1 MRVREALETLENEL
15 DNAKQVPLSGGK
27 VVVNLDQFR
36 DLLREIKNNFDYETR
51 EAEKVVRD
59 RSTIIN
65 NARSEANVI
74 IKKAEERASLMVS
87 EEVITKQA
95 QARANEMLTTAQTKS
110 NEIRKA
116 TNEYVERMLVRMD
129 ELLSNNLANVR
140 KTRETLKNNP

>member
-36 DLLREIKNNFDYETR
+36 DLLREIKNNFDDETR

>member
-1 MRVREALETLENEL
+1 
-15 DNAKQVPLSGGK
+15 
-27 VVVNLDQFR
+27 
-36 DLLREIKNNFDYETR
+36 
-51 EAEKVVRD
+51 
-59 RSTIIN
+59 
-65 NARSEANVI
+65 
-74 IKKAEERASLMVS
+74 MVS

>member
-36 DLLREIKNNFDYETR
+36 DLLREIKNNFDDETR

-74 IKKAEERASLMVS
+74 IKKAEERACLMVS
-87 EEVITKQA
+87 EEVIAKQA
-95 QARANEMLTTAQTKS
+95 HARANEMLTTAQTKS